1 MLRKLAFLGLAAYA
15 GRALFNRTKGSED
28 TDAVAASDFDA
39 AASRSGARSAGNVPG
54 HAPIDLSGDA
64 HPDGSARA
72 DDHFRPDVHAPVAEE
87 DRESLTPATMPPVRD

>member
-15 GRALFNRTKGSED
+15 GRALFNRTKG
-28 TDAVAASDFDA
+28 TDASDPVAASDFDA
-39 AASRSGARSAGNVPG
+39 AASRSGGQSAGDVPG
-54 HAPIDLSGDA
+54 HPPTDLSGEA

-87 DRESLTPATMPPVRD
+87 DRESLRPATVPAPHD